1 MVLIEHQMQ
10 ELFPDYTSEVDTVDE
25 AAWCQI
31 LEKFSDANI
40 YQTWSYDEVRCGRE
54 KISQLLL
61 RKSGEIV
68 AAAQARIV
76 TIPFIKAGI
85 AYVRWGP
92 LWCRQQDK
100 SDPEIFGQ
108 AIRALRNEYV
118 CKRGLVLRL
127 YPAIFDK
134 EHARLL
140 PILNQEGF
148 SLFSEEKPSR
158 TLILDLSQPLEELRK
173 GLKQHWRRYLRVAE
187 KSGLEIVEG
196 TGDSLF
202 ETFVTVYKEMVAR
215 KGFSEPNN
223 IDEFRR
229 IQKKLP
235 DKFKMKLMLCR
246 SGGKVCAG
254 LICSLIGNTAVYLFG
269 ATSNAGL
276 KLRGAYLLHWKLI
289 EWLKENN
296 VTYYDLNGIDPVL
309 NPGTYKFKADLC
321 GDNGKDV
328 CFLGRFDSSTNL
340 FSHACVAC
348 GDKFRMIYRTLKK
361 KVANQNGCLL
371 GEVETGSH
379 YVPLM
384 PQ

>member
-1 MVLIEHQMQ
+1 MTSLTEHQMR
-10 ELFPDYTSEVDTVDE
+10 ELFPGYTCEIDAVDE
-25 AAWCQI
+25 AAWYQV
-31 LEKFSDANI
+31 LEKFDDANI

-54 KISQLLL
+54 KISHLLL
-61 RKSGEIV
+61 RQNGEIV

-108 AIRALRNEYV
+108 AIRALRNEYA
-118 CKRGLVLRL
+118 CRRGLVLRL

-134 EHARLL
+134 EDARLL
-140 PILNQEGF
+140 PILDQEGF

-158 TLILDLSQPLEELRK
+158 TLILDLSQPREGLRN
-173 GLKQHWRRYLRVAE
+173 GLKQHWRRYLKVAE

-202 ETFVTVYKEMVAR
+202 EAFVTIYKEMVAR
-215 KGFSEPNN
+215 KGFPEPNDIN
-223 IDEFRR
+223 EFRR
-229 IQKKLP
+229 IQEKLP
-235 DKFKMKLMLCR
+235 EKFKMKLMLCTSR
-246 SGGKVCAG
+246 GEVCAG
-254 LICSLIGNTAVYLFG
+254 LICSLVGNTAVYLFG

-296 VTYYDLNGIDPVL
+296 VAYYDLNGIDPVV

-321 GDNGKDV
+321 GNNGKDV
-328 CFLGRFDSSTNL
+328 CFLGRFDSSTNV
-340 FSHACVAC
+340 FSQACVAC
-348 GDKFRMIYRTLKK
+348 GDSLRMVYGALKK
-361 KVANQNGCLL
+361 KAADRSGRLL
-371 GEVETGSH
+371 GKGRWRRNLTTV
-379 YVPLM
+379 
-384 PQ
+384 Q